1 MCGVVQHV
9 ENGLTLPHL
18 VRFRVM
24 RGIFFHLSRLEMRG
38 GDIVPPGGYGQRVR
52 NAGENGRHRV
62 REQVLERVRAERYPA
77 KPCRLDACFATLNI
91 QTAMFYHQHH
101 CPEGLAYCVTLVDCS
116 APYWSGKQL
125 FKIDGCPDL
134 VCEELVTSSALR
146 VVNRIS
152 FTL

>member
-1 MCGVVQHV
+1 M
-9 ENGLTLPHL
+9 
-18 VRFRVM
+18 
-24 RGIFFHLSRLEMRG
+24 
-38 GDIVPPGGYGQRVR
+38 PPGGYGQRVR
-52 NAGENGRHRV
+52 NAGENGRHWV
-62 REQVLERVRAERYPA
+62 REQVLEQVRAERYPA

-101 CPEGLAYCVTLVDCS
+101 CLEGLAYCVTLVDCS
-116 APYWSGKQL
+116 APCHIGDFNAIEPPAGTDFTMERIADDYWSGKQL